1 MYSYIVH
8 CSLTGST
15 SALLWELLDKHP
27 IETLQT
33 ELCKVL
39 LRVQRKTPNNA
50 CRAELGLY
58 PLIITIQKRA
68 IKFHAHL
75 KNSDK
80 QTLHHKALTYQELT
94 PERNALGQLVLEL
107 TTQTTTCLTENKNLA
122 RPNQIIK
129 TQKEKYLK
137 HWRDATAL
145 QSKLECYL
153 ALNRE
158 YELAGYLSTV
168 SDPKL
173 RKVLSMYRLS
183 QHNLS
188 IETGRHRQTWLPK
201 EDRLCPHCTGNEV
214 ETELHFLTSCPKY
227 DQIRDTFYPHF
238 TTHHKDFHQKP
249 NMDKLPYLLGESLA
263 SSNLAARY
271 VRSCHDERASSG
283 TQLPTHSPYDT

>member
-1 MYSYIVH
+1 M
-8 CSLTGST
+8 
-15 SALLWELLDKHP
+15 ALSVNPKKTKIMIFRKRPSHQDQHHSFKLDNMLLEHTQNYTYLGININNKGNFNKAVNDLRDKA
-27 IETLQT
+27 
-33 ELCKVL
+33 
-39 LRVQRKTPNNA
+39 R
-50 CRAELGLY
+50 RAFY
-58 PLIITIQKRA
+58 A
-68 IKFHAHL
+68 IK
-75 KNSDK
+75 
-80 QTLHHKALTYQELT
+80 
-94 PERNALGQLVLEL
+94 RNIKIDIPIRIWIKIIKSVIE
-107 TTQTTTCLTENKNLA
+107 LTENKNSA

-168 SDPKL
+168 RDPKL

-183 QHNLS
+183 HRNLT
-188 IETGRHRQTWLPK
+188 IETDRHRQTWLPK

-227 DQIRDTFYPHF
+227 AQIRDSFYPHF

-249 NMDKLPYLLGESLA
+249 NMDKLPYLLGESPA

-283 TQLPTHSPYDT
+283 TELPTHSLQVYA

>member
-1 MYSYIVH
+1 MREREGAREGVRERE
-8 CSLTGST
+8 
-15 SALLWELLDKHP
+15 WER
-27 IETLQT
+27 EREGAREGVREREWERER
-33 ELCKVL
+33 ELV
-39 LRVQRKTPNNA
+39 
-50 CRAELGLY
+50 
-58 PLIITIQKRA
+58 
-68 IKFHAHL
+68 
-75 KNSDK
+75 
-80 QTLHHKALTYQELT
+80 
-94 PERNALGQLVLEL
+94 LVLEL
-107 TTQTTTCLTENKNLA
+107 TTQTTTCLIENKNLA

-183 QHNLS
+183 QHHLT

-227 DQIRDTFYPHF
+227 AQIRDTFYPHF

-249 NMDKLPYLLGESLA
+249 NMDKLPYLLGESPA

-283 TQLPTHSPYDT
+283 TQLPTHSLDDT

>member
-1 MYSYIVH
+1 MES
-8 CSLTGST
+8 SAPST
-15 SALLWELLDKHP
+15 AKN
-27 IETLQT
+27 
-33 ELCKVL
+33 
-39 LRVQRKTPNNA
+39 PNNA

-80 QTLHHKALTYQELT
+80 QTLHHKALNYQELT
-94 PERNALGQLVLEL
+94 PERNTLGHLILEL
-107 TTQTTTCLTENKNLA
+107 TTQTTTCLTLA
-122 RPNQIIK
+122 RPNPIIK
-129 TQKEKYLK
+129 TQKDKYLR

-153 ALNRE
+153 ALNRV

-173 RKVLSMYRLS
+173 RRVLSMYRLS

-188 IETGRHRQTWLPK
+188 IEIGRHRQTWLPR

-214 ETELHFLTSCPKY
+214 ETELHFLTCCPKY
-227 DQIRDTFYPHF
+227 ALIRDTFYPQF

-249 NMDKLPYLLGESLA
+249 NMDKLSYLLGESLA
-263 SSNLAARY
+263 SSNLTARY
-271 VRSCHDERASSG
+271 VRSCHDQRASIF
-283 TQLPTHSPYDT
+283 